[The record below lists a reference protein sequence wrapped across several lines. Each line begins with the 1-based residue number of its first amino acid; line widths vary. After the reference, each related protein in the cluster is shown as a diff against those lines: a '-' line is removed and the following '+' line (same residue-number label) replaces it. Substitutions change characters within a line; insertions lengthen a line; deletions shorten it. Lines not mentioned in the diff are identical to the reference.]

1 MLYPV
6 TKFAASSLLRCQQGC
21 ATQKKTLARVSRAL
35 EASLEVQHQLLV
47 VSAVHRFTSQPL
59 CCAFCILQTR
69 RQNMKL
75 RGRRLKRLTSA
86 TCRSQEQGL
95 GIGVFLP
102 PGHASA
108 PLVTPTCISHR
119 VMVLEVSEMS
129 VSTATKPGPGTL
141 YVVLHVSL
149 QTADCSIYNNTLRTL
164 HFELNLNLSFL
175 KNITEYKEQRRFLA
189 Y

>member
-1 MLYPV
+1 MGGNDKVSTVVKARHYLKGQQPDCGQVLYPV

-95 GIGVFLP
+95 GIPACFYRRDM
-102 PGHASA
+102 
-108 PLVTPTCISHR
+108 PLHP
-119 VMVLEVSEMS
+119 
-129 VSTATKPGPGTL
+129 
-141 YVVLHVSL
+141 
-149 QTADCSIYNNTLRTL
+149 
-164 HFELNLNLSFL
+164 
-175 KNITEYKEQRRFLA
+175 
-189 Y
+189 

>member
-1 MLYPV
+1 M
-6 TKFAASSLLRCQQGC
+6 TKFAASSLLRCQQGLRK
-21 ATQKKTLARVSRAL
+21 KKTLARVSRAL

-102 PGHASA
+102 PGLASA

-119 VMVLEVSEMS
+119 VLMLEVSEMS

-149 QTADCSIYNNTLRTL
+149 QTADCSILYNNNTCCTYVTIIGY
-164 HFELNLNLSFL
+164 NLN
-175 KNITEYKEQRRFLA
+175 
-189 Y
+189 

>member
-1 MLYPV
+1 M

-119 VMVLEVSEMS
+119 VLMLEVSEMS

-149 QTADCSIYNNTLRTL
+149 QTADCSIYNNTCTYTYTYLV
-164 HFELNLNLSFL
+164 HFELN
-175 KNITEYKEQRRFLA
+175 
-189 Y
+189 